1 MKGVISSWSP
11 TSGLEER
18 LKGFLIPPALY
29 IRMRAAKEWRRGERE
44 LRLLP
49 LLVDPRRDAV
59 DVGAN
64 KGVWTW
70 FLARM
75 VPVVYA
81 FEPNPK
87 AFAVLRRG
95 AAANVVCQSVALS
108 DSSGT
113 ASLNVP
119 EGTKGY
125 SNQGS
130 TLRALPEGRR
140 HASLVVE
147 TARLDDLELQDVGFV
162 KIDVEGHESRVLE
175 GARETLARCRP
186 VLVVEMEE
194 KHTGRPVEKQVEEV
208 EALGYVCL
216 VLHHGLLKPF
226 RAPSVGVV
234 HDRQESQDTY
244 IFNFIFLPA

>member
-1 MKGVISSWSP
+1 
-11 TSGLEER
+11 
-18 LKGFLIPPALY
+18 
-29 IRMRAAKEWRRGERE
+29 MRAAKEWRSGERE

-75 VPVVYA
+75 VPVVHA

-95 AAANVVCQSVALS
+95 AAANVVCRSVALS

-119 EGTKGY
+119 KSTKGY

-130 TLRALPEGRR
+130 TLRTLPEGRR

-147 TARLDDLELQDVGFV
+147 TARLDDLELRNVGFM
-162 KIDVEGHESRVLE
+162 KIDVEGHESPVLE

-194 KHTGRPVEKQVEEV
+194 KHTGRPVEKQVEEI
-208 EALGYVCL
+208 EACGYVCL
-216 VLHHGLLKPF
+216 VLKRGLLTPL
-226 RAPSVGVV
+226 RAFDTGAVNGQ
-234 HDRQESQDTY
+234 QESPDDY
-244 IFNFIFLPA
+244 VFNFVFLPAG

>member
-1 MKGVISSWSP
+1 MLSIWSSSFDTIHSPHDSDVERVPVSRNVKGVVSPWSP
-11 TSGLEER
+11 PSGLEER
-18 LKGFLIPPALY
+18 LKGFPIPPALY
-29 IRMRAAKEWRRGERE
+29 IRMRAAKEWRRGEPE

-75 VPVVYA
+75 VPVVHA

-87 AFAVLRRG
+87 AFAVLRRR
-95 AAANVVCQSVALS
+95 AAANVVCRSIVLS
-108 DSSGT
+108 DSSGA

-125 SNQGS
+125 SSQG
-130 TLRALPEGRR
+130 RRCGHCRRDAGRR

-147 TARLDDLELQDVGFV
+147 TARLDGLELQNVGFM
-162 KIDVEGHESRVLE
+162 KIDVEGHELRVLE
-175 GARETLARCRP
+175 GAREVLARC
-186 VLVVEMEE
+186 
-194 KHTGRPVEKQVEEV
+194 
-208 EALGYVCL
+208 
-216 VLHHGLLKPF
+216 
-226 RAPSVGVV
+226 
-234 HDRQESQDTY
+234 
-244 IFNFIFLPA
+244 